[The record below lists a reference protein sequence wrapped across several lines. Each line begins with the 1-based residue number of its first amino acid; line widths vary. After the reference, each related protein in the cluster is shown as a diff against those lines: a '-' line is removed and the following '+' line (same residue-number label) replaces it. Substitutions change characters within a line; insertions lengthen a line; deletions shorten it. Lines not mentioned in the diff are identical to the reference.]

1 MFTFLHDIAKP
12 LAEIS
17 KMLLQPLWLAKIIRR
32 LLAAN
37 LSTWANQ
44 LSATSVLIQQNQHGD
59 YKQNDIA
66 MLACE
71 QALLFG
77 QAKRA
82 SRERASQGGRG
93 GSTMMKGNLCIYKC
107 FIDVLYIFD
116 RFFKKKLGNA
126 PDLRQIILLLIFA
139 MCSADFTCGNGSWRC
154 QCYVNCF

>member
-1 MFTFLHDIAKP
+1 
-12 LAEIS
+12 
-17 KMLLQPLWLAKIIRR
+17 
-32 LLAAN
+32 
-37 LSTWANQ
+37 
-44 LSATSVLIQQNQHGD
+44 
-59 YKQNDIA
+59 

-82 SRERASQGGRG
+82 SRERASQGGGG
-93 GSTMMKGNLCIYKC
+93 GSTMMKGNFCIYKC

-139 MCSADFTCGNGSWRC
+139 MCSADFTCGNGS
-154 QCYVNCF
+154 